1 MNSSLFSKTIFSKTM
16 MLAAA
21 TLVATGIYAA
31 GTVHK
36 GNLQVENSVQVNGK
50 ELPPGDYTVIW
61 EGEGPNVD
69 VHIARGKKEFA
80 TAQAKIVQLDKKAS
94 QDAAEI
100 STSSGSRELSAL
112 RFAGQKY
119 QLDVVSSGLAR
130 SGESVK

>member
-1 MNSSLFSKTIFSKTM
+1 MKSSLFSKIM

-21 TLVATGIYAA
+21 TLLATGMYAA
-31 GTVHK
+31 GAVHK
-36 GNLQVENSVQVNGK
+36 GNLQVENAVQVNGK
-50 ELPPGDYTVIW
+50 ELPPGDYTVTW

-69 VHIARGKKEFA
+69 VHIAQGKKEVA
-80 TAQAKIVQLDKKAS
+80 TTQAKIVPLDKKAS

-100 STSSGSRELSAL
+100 STSGGSRELTAL

-119 QLDVVSSGLAR
+119 ELDVVGAGLAR